1 VNRDGSYTQI
11 LARLALA
18 YPGEHKGAQ
27 AAARALMAD
36 PEALRG
42 AHAVANL
49 VVGFHGTMLNEGLTE
64 RNAGIRAIA
73 MLTLIENVVGNL
85 IDDDTAHRFMNDYER
100 AAESLRD
107 PEAS

>member
-1 VNRDGSYTQI
+1 VKRDETYTQI
-11 LARLALA
+11 MARLALA

-27 AAARALMAD
+27 ATARALMAD

-49 VVGFHGTMLNEGLTE
+49 VVGFHGAMLNDGLTE
-64 RNAGIRAIA
+64 RNAGVRAIA

-85 IDDDTAHRFMNDYER
+85 LDDDTAHRFMDDYTR
-100 AAESLRD
+100 AAEAIS